1 MNFFRADEQDLTD
14 EYGKRTS
21 LFGEPE
27 PNRIATKDKS
37 VVHHS
42 ATLPFFILN
51 VATAN
56 CPSVSAQ
63 HVALPSILTRAPDV
77 E

>member
-1 MNFFRADEQDLTD
+1 MIFFRANEHDLTD

-27 PNRIATKDKS
+27 PNRIATKDKN
-37 VVHHS
+37 VVHHF

-56 CPSVSAQ
+56 YPSVSAQ
-63 HVALPSILTRAPDV
+63 HVALPSILTRASDI